1 MLFCSTLLRP
11 YWIIKTYQWPFSV
24 FAVTY
29 ILNCW
34 YLFRTSWSAI
44 SFALSKKTSSLDP
57 YIDIHYVNILLG
69 LNMLICL
76 ERRLVMKDVLCDNQ
90 VMQQLT
96 EAYSEHLRQSVQWKQ
111 LMTESH
117 ELFSQTSILD
127 VWQGS
132 ECASGLPSKTFCF

>member
-11 YWIIKTYQWPFSV
+11 YWIIKTYQQPFSV

-34 YLFRTSWSAI
+34 YLSRTSWSAI
-44 SFALSKKTSSLDP
+44 SFALSKKTSSVDP

-69 LNMLICL
+69 LNMLICS

-96 EAYSEHLRQSVQWKQ
+96 EAYSEHLRWSVQRKQ

-132 ECASGLPSKTFCF
+132 EYASGLPSKTFCF